1 MSSVSSRPLATK
13 HNGAAYALAEYVHI
27 NFIISSTSR
36 QDTRTGVRIGSGVTK
51 EDKDGAGQVKVDTRE
66 ADTTVTRDTLVRK
79 ERDTSTQEETAATVD
94 MTDTLA

>member
-1 MSSVSSRPLATK
+1 M
-13 HNGAAYALAEYVHI
+13 HI
-27 NFIISSTSR
+27 NYNISSTSR
-36 QDTRTGVRIGSGVTK
+36 QDTRTGVGIGSGVTK